1 MAAEGIP
8 RRTVAGLILGTLAVG
23 GGLVAAITL
32 LLQTTDRDAREVV
45 TATQKVLRDRFPQAA
60 EVRFAPVGETRLES
74 KGEDRYL
81 VTGWLEV
88 TDQEGAKAMFDF
100 SCLMLTVPGGV
111 WISEKVE
118 IAPRP

>member
-1 MAAEGIP
+1 MASEGIP
-8 RRTVAGLILGTLAVG
+8 RRTLAGLILGTLAVG

-32 LLQTTDRDAREVV
+32 LLRTTDRDPREVV
-45 TATQKVLRDRFPQAA
+45 TAAQRVLRDRFPQAA
-60 EVRFAPVGETRLES
+60 EIRFSPVEETRLES
-74 KGEDRYL
+74 KGEDHYL
-81 VTGWLEV
+81 VTGWMEV
-88 TDQEGAKAMFDF
+88 TDQEGSKALFDF